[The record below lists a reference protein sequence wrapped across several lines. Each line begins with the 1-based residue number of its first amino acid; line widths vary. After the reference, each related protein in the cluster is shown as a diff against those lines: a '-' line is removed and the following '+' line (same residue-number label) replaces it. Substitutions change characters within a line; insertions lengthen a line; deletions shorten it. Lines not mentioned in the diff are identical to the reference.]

1 MQHAS
6 SRARYYIFSVFARC
20 CHTLWAQTDSK
31 GWGDG
36 DHCKFRNSPLKSI
49 RVLRLLLLFPQAA
62 PSSLSAFFVSQRSPP
77 QGVRGGDNQTSKG
90 SAALALCEPCMQ
102 SRVELPTGDHR
113 TGLLSSAVPF
123 NASKRNSQDVG
134 FAALYLLL
142 VLTTLGFA
150 ADGASKADFHNLRGG
165 EECSLFAPPSPP
177 VISAPSP
184 PSVPTVDLSGDLQII
199 GERWSTAVSNH
210 P

>member
-1 MQHAS
+1 MRPAALGTTFFLFSRGVATPCGRRQTARDGGMGITAS
-6 SRARYYIFSVFARC
+6 FEIPLSRAYVFCDFFFS
-20 CHTLWAQTDSK
+20 
-31 GWGDG
+31 
-36 DHCKFRNSPLKSI
+36 SP
-49 RVLRLLLLFPQAA
+49 RQRLA
-62 PSSLSAFFVSQRSPP
+62 PCPFFFVSQRSPP

-90 SAALALCEPCMQ
+90 SAALALCERFMT
-102 SRVELPTGDHR
+102 SRVELPAEDHR
-113 TGLLSSAVPF
+113 NGLLSSAVPF

>member
-1 MQHAS
+1 MGITAS
-6 SRARYYIFSVFARC
+6 FEIPLSRAYVFCDFFFS
-20 CHTLWAQTDSK
+20 
-31 GWGDG
+31 
-36 DHCKFRNSPLKSI
+36 SP
-49 RVLRLLLLFPQAA
+49 RQRLVPCPF
-62 PSSLSAFFVSQRSPP
+62 FFVSQRSPP

-90 SAALALCEPCMQ
+90 SAALALCERFMT
-102 SRVELPTGDHR
+102 SRVELPAEDHR
-113 TGLLSSAVPF
+113 NGLLSSAVPF